1 MYISR
6 HMTPAP
12 LTVES
17 DILISEAREILR
29 SNRFRHLPVIDKD
42 WRLVGMVTDRDIRSA
57 YPSSVLSGED
67 RKRELEQVSKT
78 PVSEIM
84 STDLVNLLPHSTIDD
99 ALLLLEKKRVGAI
112 PVLDEKG
119 VIVGIFSMRDLIR
132 AYKRI
137 FGLAEKGSSLVT
149 IKDDGKP
156 NVLARIVKILE
167 QKGIPFTRLSRTK
180 LTEDEKSPVIVYIRV
195 QTYNISAVH
204 SILVSAG
211 FELVDPEPLLPEDR
225 HLNS

>member
-12 LTVES
+12 LTVEP

-67 RKRELEQVSKT
+67 RRRELEQVSKT

-84 STDLVNLLPHSTIDD
+84 STDFVSLLPYSTIDD

-112 PVLDEKG
+112 PILDEKG

-149 IKDDGKP
+149 VRDDGEP
-156 NVLARIVKILE
+156 NVLARTVKILE
-167 QKGIPFTRLSRTK
+167 QNGIPFTRLSRSK

-204 SILVSAG
+204 SVLVSAG
-211 FELVDPEPLLPEDR
+211 FELVDPEPLLPEDI
-225 HLNS
+225 NFS

>member
-12 LTVES
+12 LTVEP

-149 IKDDGKP
+149 IRDDGRP

>member
-1 MYISR
+1 
-6 HMTPAP
+6 MTPAP
-12 LTVES
+12 LTVEP

-67 RKRELEQVSKT
+67 RRYELEQVSKT

-119 VIVGIFSMRDLIR
+119 VIVGIFSMRDLMR
-132 AYKRI
+132 AYSRI
-137 FGLAEKGSSLVT
+137 FGLAEKGGSLIT
-149 IKDDGKP
+149 IKDDGEP
-156 NVLARIVKILE
+156 NVLARIVNILE
-167 QKGIPFTRLSRTK
+167 QKGIPLTRLSRTK

-204 SILVSAG
+204 SVLVSAG
-211 FELVDPEPLLPEDR
+211 FELVDPEPLLPEGR
-225 HLNS
+225 HLGTGDK

>member
-1 MYISR
+1 
-6 HMTPAP
+6 
-12 LTVES
+12 
-17 DILISEAREILR
+17 
-29 SNRFRHLPVIDKD
+29 LPVIDKD

-57 YPSSVLSGED
+57 YPSSVLSGEA
-67 RKRELEQVSKT
+67 RRHELEQMSKT

-84 STDLVNLLPHSTIDD
+84 STDLINLLPYSTIDD

-119 VIVGIFSMRDLIR
+119 VIVGIFSVRDLMR
-132 AYKRI
+132 AYSRI
-137 FGLAEKGSSLVT
+137 FGLAEKGGSLIT
-149 IKDDGKP
+149 IKDDGEP

-167 QKGIPFTRLSRTK
+167 QKGIPLTRLSRTK
-180 LTEDEKSPVIVYIRV
+180 LTEDEKSPGIVYIRV

-211 FELVDPEPLLPEDR
+211 FELVEPEPLLPED
-225 HLNS
+225 

>member
-12 LTVES
+12 LTVEA
-17 DILISEAREILR
+17 DVLIPEASEILR
-29 SNRFRHLPVIDKD
+29 SNRFRHLPVVDKD
-42 WRLVGMVTDRDIRSA
+42 WHLVGMVTDRDIRSA

-119 VIVGIFSMRDLIR
+119 VIVGIFSMRDLMR
-132 AYKRI
+132 AYSRI
-137 FGLAEKGSSLVT
+137 FGLAEKGGSLIT
-149 IKDDGKP
+149 IKDDGEP
-156 NVLARIVKILE
+156 NVLARIVNILE
-167 QKGIPFTRLSRTK
+167 QKGIPLTRLSRTK
-180 LTEDEKSPVIVYIRV
+180 LTEDEKSPGIVYIRV

-204 SILVSAG
+204 SVLVSTG
-211 FELVDPEPLLPEDR
+211 FELVDPEPLLPEDIN
-225 HLNS
+225 LS

>member
-17 DILISEAREILR
+17 DVLIPEAREILR

-57 YPSSVLSGED
+57 FPSSVLSGED

-149 IKDDGKP
+149 IRDDGRP

-211 FELVDPEPLLPEDR
+211 FELVDPEPLLPGDR

>member
-1 MYISR
+1 MYILR

-12 LTVES
+12 LTVEP

-149 IKDDGKP
+149 IRDDGEP

-167 QKGIPFTRLSRTK
+167 QKGIPLTRLSRTK
-180 LTEDEKSPVIVYIRV
+180 LTEDEKSPGIVYIRV
-195 QTYNISAVH
+195 QTYNISAVY
-204 SILVSAG
+204 SVLVSAG
-211 FELVDPEPLLPEDR
+211 FELVNPEPLLPEDK

>member
-1 MYISR
+1 MYILR

-12 LTVES
+12 LTVEP

-67 RKRELEQVSKT
+67 RRNELEQVFKT

-149 IKDDGKP
+149 IRDDGRP

>member
-12 LTVES
+12 LTVEP

-57 YPSSVLSGED
+57 YPSSVLSGGD
-67 RKRELEQVSKT
+67 RGHELEQVSKT

-119 VIVGIFSMRDLIR
+119 VIVGIFSVRDLMR
-132 AYKRI
+132 AYSRI
-137 FGLAEKGSSLVT
+137 FGLAEKGGSLVT
-149 IKDDGKP
+149 IKDDGEP

-167 QKGIPFTRLSRTK
+167 QKGIPLTRLSRTK
-180 LTEDEKSPVIVYIRV
+180 LTEEEKSPGIVYIRV

-204 SILVSAG
+204 SVLVSAG
-211 FELVDPEPLLPEDR
+211 FELVEPEPLLPEDI
-225 HLNS
+225 NPS

>member
-1 MYISR
+1 
-6 HMTPAP
+6 MTPAP
-12 LTVES
+12 LTVEP
-17 DILISEAREILR
+17 DVLIPEAREILR

-57 YPSSVLSGED
+57 YPSSVLSGEG
-67 RKRELEQVSKT
+67 RRHELEQVSKT

-99 ALLLLEKKRVGAI
+99 ALLLLEKKGVGAI

-149 IKDDGKP
+149 IKDDGEP
-156 NVLARIVKILE
+156 NVLARVVKILE
-167 QKGIPFTRLSRTK
+167 QKGIPFTRLSRSK
-180 LTEDEKSPVIVYIRV
+180 LTGDEKSPVIVYIRV

-204 SILVSAG
+204 SVLLGAG

>member
-12 LTVES
+12 LTVKS
-17 DILISEAREILR
+17 DILISEARAILR

-57 YPSSVLSGED
+57 YPSSVLSGGD
-67 RKRELEQVSKT
+67 RKHELEQVATT
-78 PVSEIM
+78 PISEIM
-84 STDLVNLLPHSTIDD
+84 STDLINLLPHSTIDD

-119 VIVGIFSMRDLIR
+119 VIVGIFSVRDLMR
-132 AYKRI
+132 AYSRI
-137 FGLAEKGSSLVT
+137 FGLSEKGGSLIT
-149 IKDDGKP
+149 IQDDGEP

-167 QKGIPFTRLSRTK
+167 QKGILLTRLSRTK
-180 LTEDEKSPVIVYIRV
+180 LTEDEKSPGIVYIRV

-211 FELVDPEPLLPEDR
+211 FELVEPEPLLPEA
-225 HLNS
+225 NT

>member
-12 LTVES
+12 LTVEP
-17 DILISEAREILR
+17 DVLISEAREILR

-67 RKRELEQVSKT
+67 RRRELEQVSKT

-84 STDLVNLLPHSTIDD
+84 STDFVSLLPHSTIDD

-112 PVLDEKG
+112 PILDEKG

-149 IKDDGKP
+149 IRDDGRP

-180 LTEDEKSPVIVYIRV
+180 LTGDEKSPVIVYIRV

-211 FELVDPEPLLPEDR
+211 FELVDPEPLLPEDI
-225 HLNS
+225 NSS

>member
-1 MYISR
+1 MYILR

-12 LTVES
+12 LTVEP

-57 YPSSVLSGED
+57 YPSSVLSGEEL
-67 RKRELEQVSKT
+67 RHELEQVSKT

-119 VIVGIFSMRDLIR
+119 VIVGIFSVRDLMR
-132 AYKRI
+132 AYSRI
-137 FGLAEKGSSLVT
+137 FGLAEKGSSLIT
-149 IKDDGKP
+149 IKDDGEP

-167 QKGIPFTRLSRTK
+167 QKGIPLTRLSRTK
-180 LTEDEKSPVIVYIRV
+180 LTEDEKSPGIVYIRV
-195 QTYNISAVH
+195 QTYNISAVY
-204 SILVSAG
+204 SVLVSAG
-211 FELVDPEPLLPEDR
+211 FELVNPEPLLPEDK

>member
-1 MYISR
+1 
-6 HMTPAP
+6 
-12 LTVES
+12 
-17 DILISEAREILR
+17 
-29 SNRFRHLPVIDKD
+29 
-42 WRLVGMVTDRDIRSA
+42 MVTDRDIRSA
-57 YPSSVLSGED
+57 YPSSVLSGEE
-67 RKRELEQVSKT
+67 RRHELEQVSKT

-99 ALLLLEKKRVGAI
+99 ALLLLEKKKVGAI

-167 QKGIPFTRLSRTK
+167 QKGIPFTRLSRSK
-180 LTEDEKSPVIVYIRV
+180 LTGHEKSPVIVYIRV

-204 SILVSAG
+204 SVLAGAG
-211 FELVDPEPLLPEDR
+211 FELVDPEPLLPEDKT
-225 HLNS
+225 

>member
-12 LTVES
+12 LTVKS
-17 DILISEAREILR
+17 NILIPEAREILR

-42 WRLVGMVTDRDIRSA
+42 WHLVGMVTDRDIRSA

-67 RKRELEQVSKT
+67 RRHELEQVSKT

-84 STDLVNLLPHSTIDD
+84 STDLINLLPYSTIDD
-99 ALLLLEKKRVGAI
+99 ALLLLEKKKVGAI

-119 VIVGIFSMRDLIR
+119 VIVGIFSMRDLMR
-132 AYKRI
+132 AYSRI
-137 FGLAEKGSSLVT
+137 FGLAEKGGSLIT
-149 IKDDGKP
+149 IKDDGEP
-156 NVLARIVKILE
+156 NVLARIVNILE
-167 QKGIPFTRLSRTK
+167 QKGIPLTRLSRTK
-180 LTEDEKSPVIVYIRV
+180 LTEDEKSPGIVYIRV

-211 FELVDPEPLLPEDR
+211 FELVEPEPLLPEDR
-225 HLNS
+225 HFRS

>member
-12 LTVES
+12 LTVEP
-17 DILISEAREILR
+17 DVLISEAREILR

-67 RKRELEQVSKT
+67 RRRELEQVSKT

-84 STDLVNLLPHSTIDD
+84 STDFVSLLPHSTIDD

-112 PVLDEKG
+112 PILDEKG

-149 IKDDGKP
+149 VRDDGEP
-156 NVLARIVKILE
+156 NVLARTVKILE
-167 QKGIPFTRLSRTK
+167 QKGIPFTRLSRSK

-211 FELVDPEPLLPEDR
+211 FELVDPEPLLPEDI
-225 HLNS
+225 NSS

>member
-17 DILISEAREILR
+17 DVLISEAREILR
-29 SNRFRHLPVIDKD
+29 SNRFRHLPVIDRD

-149 IKDDGKP
+149 IRDDGRP

>member
-12 LTVES
+12 LTVEQ

-67 RKRELEQVSKT
+67 RRHELEQVSKT

-84 STDLVNLLPHSTIDD
+84 STDLVNLFPYSTIDD

-119 VIVGIFSMRDLIR
+119 VVVGIFSVRDLMR
-132 AYKRI
+132 AYSRI
-137 FGLAEKGSSLVT
+137 FGLAEKGGSLIT
-149 IKDDGKP
+149 IKDDGEP
-156 NVLARIVKILE
+156 DVLARIVNILE
-167 QKGIPFTRLSRTK
+167 QKGIPLTRLSRTK
-180 LTEDEKSPVIVYIRV
+180 MTEDEKSPGIVYIRV

-204 SILVSAG
+204 SILADAG
-211 FELVDPEPLLPEDR
+211 FELVEPEPLLPEA
-225 HLNS
+225 NT

>member
-1 MYISR
+1 MYILR

-12 LTVES
+12 LTVEP
-17 DILISEAREILR
+17 DVLIPEALEILR

-42 WRLVGMVTDRDIRSA
+42 WHLVGMVTDRDIRSA
-57 YPSSVLSGED
+57 YPSSVLSGEN
-67 RKRELEQVSKT
+67 RRNELEQLSKT

-119 VIVGIFSMRDLIR
+119 VIVGIFSVRDLMR
-132 AYKRI
+132 AYSRI
-137 FGLAEKGSSLVT
+137 FGLAEKGGSLVT
-149 IKDDGKP
+149 IKDDGEP
-156 NVLARIVKILE
+156 NVLARIVNTLE
-167 QKGIPFTRLSRTK
+167 QKGIPLTRLSRTK
-180 LTEDEKSPVIVYIRV
+180 VTEDEKSLGIVYVRV

-204 SILVSAG
+204 SVLASAG
-211 FELVDPEPLLPEDR
+211 FELVYPEPLLPEDKA
-225 HLNS
+225 

>member
-1 MYISR
+1 MYILR

-17 DILISEAREILR
+17 NILISEAREILR

-42 WRLVGMVTDRDIRSA
+42 RHLVGMVTDRDIRSA
-57 YPSSVLSGED
+57 YPSSVLSGEA
-67 RKRELEQVSKT
+67 RIQELEQVSKT

-84 STDLVNLLPHSTIDD
+84 STDLVSLLPHSTIDD

-112 PVLDEKG
+112 PVLDEQG
-119 VIVGIFSMRDLIR
+119 IVVGIFSMRDLIR
-132 AYKRI
+132 AYRII
-137 FGLAEKGSSLVT
+137 FGLAEKGSSLIT
-149 IKDDGKP
+149 IKDDGGA
-156 NVLARIVKILE
+156 NVLARIVKVLE
-167 QKGIPFTRLSRTK
+167 QKGIPFTRLCRSK
-180 LTEDEKSPVIVYIRV
+180 MTEDEKSPGIVYIRV

-204 SILVSAG
+204 SILVNAG
-211 FELVDPEPLLPEDR
+211 FELVDPEPLLPEGR